1 MKYLNIKKKTKF
13 YQKNGNIKHS
23 KSFIELLDIR
33 RKNKNKNKSKEFDF
47 ENYKNNEKC
56 KRKKHVSP
64 NLANFYREMK
74 KSSDK
79 EKYDYFIKMQNEKIN
94 ELLEEKKNIE
104 SQIKDLEIPLEEIK
118 KEMKVISDKLMA
130 SYKESLF
137 KGTNVRNE
145 GLVWL
150 IKSIWTLGQNVPMS
164 FMPDFLDCES
174 IDFLFKLARKK
185 YSIQEMEE
193 KISDIKEK
201 LKKKVQNKHHYL
213 KTLSINEH
221 KINEIINH
229 DRTLSVKEKLVL
241 KVVYESKKEEKES
254 MKDVYNDLVNQFK
267 KSKTKFD
274 ITNMPEVHIINK
286 LNNEI
291 EILKKEIVEL
301 EQKEINRIHFCFL
314 EQNYEHKFHTNIETV
329 LAALVGAERK
339 EAEMNKFQIV
349 KKNYISKIKRI
360 RFFAHKYTQKYL

>member
-47 ENYKNNEKC
+47 DNYKNNEKY
-56 KRKKHVSP
+56 KRKKQVSP

-104 SQIKDLEIPLEEIK
+104 SQIKDLGIPLEEIK

-164 FMPDFLDCES
+164 FMPDFLYCES

-201 LKKKVQNKHHYL
+201 LKKKSAK
-213 KTLSINEH
+213 
-221 KINEIINH
+221 
-229 DRTLSVKEKLVL
+229 
-241 KVVYESKKEEKES
+241 
-254 MKDVYNDLVNQFK
+254 
-267 KSKTKFD
+267 
-274 ITNMPEVHIINK
+274 
-286 LNNEI
+286 
-291 EILKKEIVEL
+291 
-301 EQKEINRIHFCFL
+301 
-314 EQNYEHKFHTNIETV
+314 
-329 LAALVGAERK
+329 
-339 EAEMNKFQIV
+339 
-349 KKNYISKIKRI
+349 
-360 RFFAHKYTQKYL
+360 